1 MRSLAVVTAGLST
14 PSSTRKL
21 ADALSEATEA
31 HITARGEGVEVQ
43 VIELRELAT
52 ELAAAMVNW
61 GADTPNLDA
70 AKRALS
76 TADGLIAV
84 TPAFQGSYSGL
95 FKMFFD
101 TLTPHALEGLPTLI
115 AATGGSSR
123 HALMLDYSLRPLF
136 NYLHAVVVPTGI
148 YQATEDYG
156 TQHGASTN
164 ERIGVAAGQL
174 ADLMVAPTDRVGGL
188 SGINPTDQAPRK
200 TGLDLEEDLIDFGS
214 LLAGHDGT
222 ASDSDRG

>member
-1 MRSLAVVTAGLST
+1 MRSLVVVTAGLST

-21 ADALSEATEA
+21 ADALARATEA
-31 HITARGEGVEVQ
+31 RITARGEGLENQ
-43 VIELRELAT
+43 VIELRELAR
-52 ELAAAMVNW
+52 ELATVMTNW
-61 GADTPNLDA
+61 SADTPQLDA
-70 AKRALS
+70 AKRALA

-84 TPAFQGSYSGL
+84 TPVFQGSYSGL

-101 TLTPHALEGLPTLI
+101 TLDPHALDGLPTLI

-123 HALMLDYSLRPLF
+123 HALLLDYSMRPLF
-136 NYLHAVVVPTGI
+136 NYLHAVVVPAGI

-156 TQHGASTN
+156 TKYGAQTAK
-164 ERIGVAAGQL
+164 RIDLAAGQL

-188 SGINPTDQAPRK
+188 SGINAADQAPRK
-200 TGLDLEEDLIDFGS
+200 TGLDLEEDLVDFKS

-222 ASDSDRG
+222 QD